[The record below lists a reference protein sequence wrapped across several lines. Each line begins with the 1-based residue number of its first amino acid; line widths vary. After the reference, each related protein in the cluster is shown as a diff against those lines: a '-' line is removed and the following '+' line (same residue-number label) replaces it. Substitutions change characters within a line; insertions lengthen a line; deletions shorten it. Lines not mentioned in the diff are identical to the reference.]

1 MSLNDIKNKYY
12 WFVNG
17 NRIAIVEKSTTPN
30 SEKDFDS
37 VQKAGMTIRVEYTS
51 RPLKFTS
58 TLTDSSELPEQFHEA
73 ICYKVIADLYKL
85 PGETLNLQSAQY
97 FDQQYLMQVREGKKY
112 ASKNRISGGG
122 TIKPVSY

>member
-1 MSLNDIKNKYY
+1 MSLSEMRNKYF

-17 NRIAIVEKSTTPN
+17 NRIAIVEKSDTPG
-30 SEKDFDS
+30 SEHDFDS

-51 RPLKFTS
+51 RPLKFTDNLS
-58 TLTDSSELPEQFHEA
+58 NSSELPEQFHEA

-122 TIKPVSY
+122 TIRPVSY